1 MVFPACS
8 AQVLVLDEADRL
20 LDMGFRPAIEAILK
34 HLPPPGQRQAL
45 MFSATLPQVKM
56 RGLCY

>member
-1 MVFPACS
+1 LP
-8 AQVLVLDEADRL
+8 QVLVLDEADRL

-45 MFSATLPQVKM
+45 MFSATLPQVIVKPVL
-56 RGLCY
+56 RQNA